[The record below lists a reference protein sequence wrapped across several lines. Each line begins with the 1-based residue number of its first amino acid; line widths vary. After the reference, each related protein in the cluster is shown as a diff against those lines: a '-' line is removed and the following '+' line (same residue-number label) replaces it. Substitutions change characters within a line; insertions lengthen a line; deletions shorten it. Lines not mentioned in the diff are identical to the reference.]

1 MKNIFGKISE
11 LKNSLKGQFVSTSG
25 KIIENIKQKV
35 AILTTATALGVSSSA
50 LATEWHT
57 VDTPGM

>member
-11 LKNSLKGQFVSTSG
+11 LKNSLKNQFVSTSG
-25 KIIENIKQKV
+25 KLMENIKKKV

-50 LATEWHT
+50 LATEWHK
-57 VDTPGM
+57 VDTPGI